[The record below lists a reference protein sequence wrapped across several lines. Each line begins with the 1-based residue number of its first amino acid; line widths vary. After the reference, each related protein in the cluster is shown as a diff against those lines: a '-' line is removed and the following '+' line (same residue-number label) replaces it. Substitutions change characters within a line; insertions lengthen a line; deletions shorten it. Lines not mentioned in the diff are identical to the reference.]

1 MYNLIENR
9 DNYFKTSGIL
19 WLVLLLISMRIMI
32 TVFRLKLKQKNQR
45 VRNDGTKNVKIRVT
59 LKYRNNFRRT
69 PKMSLII

>member
-45 VRNDGTKNVKIRVT
+45 VRNDGTKNVKIRVP